1 MPSGKSAA
9 KAERLLNLVIALLN
23 SERFRDVTWIRDKVE
38 GYRDAANDDAFFR
51 MFERDKV
58 ELRDLGIPLQTSED
72 GAYRIPPGEYALPEM
87 SFTAGEKAALAL
99 AGRLWETSV
108 LGEAG
113 SGALR
118 KLADASGDQLAV
130 PRLSLQP
137 RVRTS
142 DPAFGPLYA
151 AVQARQAV
159 SFPYRKDPA
168 GPVESRRL
176 QPWGLVSW
184 KGRWYVVGRDA
195 TRDEQRTFR
204 LSRIAGDVARVGRAG
219 AVVIPPDVD
228 LLAAVAGS
236 QGVPERRDA
245 VVQLAVGAGAGLRRR
260 ATTAP
265 ETAGTLPGFERLT
278 VPVDHLWDTAR
289 TVAALGADAVVET
302 PADLRDA
309 VIRLLTDAAATAS
322 PDLPVTTPLDGLD
335 EELS

>member
-1 MPSGKSAA
+1 MVGVPSGKSAA

-23 SERFRDVTWIRDKVE
+23 SARYRDVTWIREKVE
-38 GYRDAANDDAFFR
+38 GYRDAANDEAFFR

-58 ELRDLGIPLQTSED
+58 ELRELGIPLQTSGD

-108 LGEAG
+108 LGDAG

-118 KLADASGDQLAV
+118 KLADASGDRLVGPQ
-130 PRLSLQP
+130 LSLQP

-168 GPVESRRL
+168 GDTQTRRV

-184 KGRWYVVGRDA
+184 KGRWYVVGRDTA
-195 TRDEQRTFR
+195 RGEQRTFR
-204 LSRIAGDVARVGRAG
+204 LSRIAGEVSRTGRAG
-219 AVVIPPDVD
+219 AVVIPNDID
-228 LLAAVAGS
+228 LLAVVAGS
-236 QGVPERRDA
+236 QPAPRYREA

-260 ATTAP
+260 ATAAAP
-265 ETAGTLPGFERLT
+265 DGTLPGFERLT

-289 TVAALGADAVVET
+289 SLAALGPDAVVES

-309 VIRLLTDAAATAS
+309 VIRLLTDAAATAA
-322 PDLPVTTPLDGLD
+322 PEPAVRID

>member
-23 SERFRDVTWIRDKVE
+23 SERFRDVSWIREKVE
-38 GYRDAANDDAFFR
+38 GYRDAANDEAFFR

-58 ELRDLGIPLQTSED
+58 ELRDLGIPLQTSAD

-87 SFTAGEKAALAL
+87 TFTPGEKAALAL

-118 KLADASGDQLAV
+118 KLADASGDRLAAS
-130 PRLSLQP
+130 RLPLQP

-142 DPAFGPLYA
+142 DPAFAPLYA

-159 SFPYRKDPA
+159 GFAYRKDPS
-168 GPVESRRL
+168 GPVETRRV

-184 KGRWYVVGRDA
+184 KGRWYVVGRD
-195 TRDEQRTFR
+195 TVRDEPRTFR
-204 LSRIAGDVARVGRAG
+204 LSRIAGEVSRVGRAG
-219 AVVIPPDVD
+219 AVTIPADVD
-228 LLAAVAGS
+228 LLALVAGTQS
-236 QGVPERRDA
+236 PPETRTA
-245 VVQLAVGAGAGLRRR
+245 TVQLAAGAGAGLRRR
-260 ATTAP
+260 ATPADD
-265 ETAGTLPGFERLT
+265 ADGTLPGFDRLT

-289 TVAALGADAVVET
+289 SLAALGPDAVVEA

-309 VIRLLTDAAATAS
+309 VIRLLTEAAGSAPPEPAGPT
-322 PDLPVTTPLDGLD
+322 D

>member
-1 MPSGKSAA
+1 MVGVPSGKSAA

-23 SERFRDVTWIRDKVE
+23 SERFRDVNWIRDKVE
-38 GYRDAANDDAFFR
+38 GYRDAANDEAFFR

-58 ELRDLGIPLQTSED
+58 ELRDIGIPLQTSED

-87 SFTAGEKAALAL
+87 SFTPGEKAALAL

-118 KLADASGDQLAV
+118 KLSDASNDQLTGS
-130 PRLSLQP
+130 RLSLQP

-151 AVQARQAV
+151 AVQARQVV

-168 GPVESRRL
+168 GAAENRRL

-184 KGRWYVVGRDA
+184 KGRWYVVGQDVGRG
-195 TRDEQRTFR
+195 EPRTFR
-204 LSRIAGDVARVGRAG
+204 LSRIAGEVSRVGRTG
-219 AVVIPPDVD
+219 AVVIPAEVD
-228 LLAAVAGS
+228 LLAFVAGS
-236 QGVPERRDA
+236 QSPVEQRSA
-245 VVQLAVGAGAGLRRR
+245 TVQLAVGRGAGLRRR
-260 ATTAP
+260 AVEADSGD
-265 ETAGTLPGFERLT
+265 ALPGFDRFT
-278 VPVDHLWDTAR
+278 VPFDHLWDTAR
-289 TVAALGADAVVET
+289 SIAALGPDAVVEA

-309 VIRLLTDAAATAS
+309 VIRLLTDAAAVAG
-322 PDLPVTTPLDGLD
+322 TPPPTEPTDA
-335 EELS
+335 ELS